1 MDAITGT
8 ICRKC
13 ERMSRY
19 IDAEVLKETFNSSIN
34 TGHESFDLSA
44 ICECIDFEPDTDVEP
59 VRHAHWNG
67 IEYDSY
73 ADGYPVYDRWECSK
87 CGNEI
92 STEDPPTY
100 CCDCGAKMDESV
112 K

>member
-1 MDAITGT
+1 M
-8 ICRKC
+8 RL
-13 ERMSRY
+13 
-19 IDAEVLKETFNSSIN
+19 IDADGLKEEWLFDAEYNANDVLDSID
-34 TGHESFDLSA
+34 SQ
-44 ICECIDFEPDTDVEP
+44 PDADVEP
-59 VRHAHWNG
+59 VKHAHWNG

-73 ADGYPVYDRWECSK
+73 ADGYPVYDKWECSK

-112 K
+112 KQ

>member
-1 MDAITGT
+1 
-8 ICRKC
+8 
-13 ERMSRY
+13 MSRY
-19 IDAEVLKETFNSSIN
+19 IDVEPMRDDWLHEVNESIFCPN
-34 TGHESFDLSA
+34 DVLDS
-44 ICECIDFEPDTDVEP
+44 IDSQPDADVEP
-59 VRHAHWNG
+59 VKHAHWNG

-73 ADGYPVYDRWECSK
+73 ADGYPVYDKWECSK

-92 STEDPPTY
+92 SAEDPPTY

>member
-1 MDAITGT
+1 
-8 ICRKC
+8 
-13 ERMSRY
+13 MSRY
-19 IDAEVLKETFNSSIN
+19 IDADKFKKTTVLQAAAGN
-34 TGHESFDLSA
+34 
-44 ICECIDFEPDTDVEP
+44 IDTLQAEALCKIVDNQPTADVVP

-73 ADGYPVYDRWECSK
+73 ADGYPVYDKWECSK

-112 K
+112 KQ